1 MIVLDTNVVSA
12 LMRREPEPIVM
23 SWFPQAGFKRRRNL
37 RPPPARS
44 DRFGRAA
51 VPLPTLTC
59 YADSTMA
66 PKVLHVQ
73 ADWDSEASVW
83 VATSDDVPG
92 LATEAETIEV
102 LTEKLRTL
110 IPELLE
116 VNMVPSDPRQEV
128 VFELTSHRQE
138 SVRLAS

>member
-1 MIVLDTNVVSA
+1 MLAWED
-12 LMRREPEPIVM
+12 E
-23 SWFPQAGFKRRRNL
+23 
-37 RPPPARS
+37 
-44 DRFGRAA
+44 
-51 VPLPTLTC
+51 
-59 YADSTMA
+59 TME

-73 ADWDSEASVW
+73 ADWDPEAEVW

-92 LATEAETIEV
+92 LATEAETIET

-116 VNMVPSDPRQEV
+116 ANQIRSDPYQDI